1 MFAKTHNG
9 FELAELDLRL
19 RGPGELLGTRQSGVP
34 RFRFGNIVRDYDLM
48 EHARDLA
55 IEILARD
62 GAEKSGALAH
72 QLLGVPIVEAV
83 ERD

>member
-1 MFAKTHNG
+1 
-9 FELAELDLRL
+9 
-19 RGPGELLGTRQSGVP
+19 
-34 RFRFGNIVRDYDLM
+34 M